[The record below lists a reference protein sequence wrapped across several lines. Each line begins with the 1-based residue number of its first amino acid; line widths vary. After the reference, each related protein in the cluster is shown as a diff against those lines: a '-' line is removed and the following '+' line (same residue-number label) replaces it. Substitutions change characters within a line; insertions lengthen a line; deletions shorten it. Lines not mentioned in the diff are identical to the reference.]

1 MDIQI
6 KYFDKE
12 IDKLQKIEKGDWVDL
27 RAAETVEMRAGEFRL
42 IPLGIGMILPDGYEA
57 NVVPRSSTYKNF
69 KIIQA
74 NSIGIVDNSF
84 SGTGDI
90 WKFPALAMED
100 TVIHKGDRICQFRIV
115 RNQPEV
121 HFIETDKLEDID
133 RGGFGSTGTK

>member
-1 MDIQI
+1 M
-6 KYFDKE
+6 
-12 IDKLQKIEKGDWVDL
+12 KLPK
-27 RAAETVEMRAGEFRL
+27 
-42 IPLGIGMILPDGYEA
+42 GYEA
-57 NVVPRSSTYKNF
+57 HIAPRSSTYKNF

-100 TVIHKGDRICQFRIV
+100 TIIHKGDRICQFRIV